1 MKYVT
6 KSRFQEVYSL
16 LLDNLDASAVIEEIV
31 LGLTWTYCRS
41 EGGGLAM
48 GPEQANRM
56 LPWSGTLRGR
66 AVSEVAQWINSW
78 NPIEAAVAM
87 AAINSSINHRNP
99 LMEQATPISVSQSV
113 PANLSVFEYF
123 LPQLQG
129 KKVAVVG
136 RYPGLD
142 KYQSAC
148 DMTVLE
154 RNPVAGDLPDQ
165 ACEFVLPQSEWV
177 FMTAST
183 LTNKTFPRLAE
194 LARDSQLVLMGP
206 TVPWLSELVDFGVD
220 YLAGVVVCNEEQ
232 LKHTVAEGGGTRI
245 FETGVEYRVVDLREV
260 EMQWQRMAIEDL
272 VARREQLKL
281 LMEQWYD
288 QNSFNARYPRWQEL
302 ARIDDELSMLD
313 TRFKSLWDD
322 RNCNNPS
329 PFCLQDMKS

>member
-1 MKYVT
+1 MNRVT
-6 KSRFQEVYSL
+6 KSRYQQVYPL
-16 LLDNLDASAVIEEIV
+16 LLDNLDATSRIEDMI

-41 EGGGLAM
+41 EGAGLAM
-48 GPEQANRM
+48 GPEQADRT

-66 AVSEVAQWINSW
+66 ALLEIAQWITSW

-99 LMEQATPISVSQSV
+99 LQAQATPIAPQGI
-113 PANLSVFEYF
+113 PANLSVFEHF
-123 LPQLQG
+123 LPQLKG

-142 KYQSAC
+142 RYQSCC

-154 RNPVAGDLPDQ
+154 RHPQTGDLPDQ
-165 ACEFVLPQSEWV
+165 ACEYVLPESEWV

-194 LARDSQLVLMGP
+194 LAKDSQLVLMGP

-220 YLAGVVVCNEEQ
+220 YLAGVVVRDEEQ

-260 EMQWQRMAIEDL
+260 EMQWQRLAIEDL

-281 LMEQWYD
+281 SMEQWYD

-302 ARIDDELSMLD
+302 AKIDDELSQLD
-313 TRFKSLWDD
+313 NRFKLLWDD
-322 RNCNNPS
+322 RNCNNPL
-329 PFCLQDMKS
+329 PFCLQGMRS

>member
-1 MKYVT
+1 MKLVT
-6 KSRFQEVYSL
+6 KSRYQEIYPL
-16 LLDNLDASAVIEEIV
+16 LLDNLDTSVCIEDMV

-41 EGGGLAM
+41 DGAGLAM

-66 AVSEVAQWINSW
+66 LVLDVAQWITSW

-87 AAINSSINHRNP
+87 AAINSSINHHNP
-99 LMEQATPISVSQSV
+99 LQTQATPIVPQGV
-113 PANLSVFEYF
+113 PANLSVFEHF
-123 LPQLQG
+123 LPQLKG

-142 KYQSAC
+142 RYQNSC

-154 RNPVAGDLPDQ
+154 RNPQTGDLPDQ
-165 ACEFVLPQSEWV
+165 ACEYVLPESEWV
-177 FMTAST
+177 FMSAST
-183 LTNKTFPRLAE
+183 ITNKTFPRLAE

-220 YLAGVVVCNEEQ
+220 YLAGVVVQDDAQ

-260 EMQWQRMAIEDL
+260 EMQWQRLAIEDL

-281 LMEQWYD
+281 SMEQWYD

-302 ARIDDELSMLD
+302 AKIDDELSMLD
-313 TRFKSLWDD
+313 NRFKLLWDD
-322 RNCNNPS
+322 RNCNNPL
-329 PFCLQDMKS
+329 PFCLQGMKS